1 MIRLGSNKYNLYP
14 GTLLGPEHLARY
26 SITSSSSP
34 LVLLCNDNNA
44 MHGFPSSS
52 SCSSSMAKISETKQI
67 FGVRSQ
73 IRNLFHI
80 LQCTN
85 GIMLLISCRQSSRP
99 LSVPFLIH
107 RKFHSREGSALVPLN
122 PGGWIQTTFAATG
135 IPCIKSFCEIKTS
148 SLLLLL
154 KVCKGLRWIC
164 KKNID
169 FPGYGA
175 LDQVPHNLGKSRGA
189 RFLLDFQ

>member
-1 MIRLGSNKYNLYP
+1 MIGLGSDKNNSYP
-14 GTLLGPEHLARY
+14 VTLLGPEHLARY

-67 FGVRSQ
+67 FGLCSQ

-85 GIMLLISCRQSSRP
+85 GIMLIISCRQSSKP
-99 LSVPFLIH
+99 LFVPFLIH
-107 RKFHSREGSALVPLN
+107 RKFRSQAGSVLVPLS
-122 PGGWIQTTFAATG
+122 PGDWIQTTFPATG

-154 KVCKGLRWIC
+154 KVCKGLGWIC
-164 KKNID
+164 KKRNRLSRLWC
-169 FPGYGA
+169 FRPGGT
-175 LDQVPHNLGKSRGA
+175 
-189 RFLLDFQ
+189 

>member
-1 MIRLGSNKYNLYP
+1 MNSVSQHQGQQQNLDKFWHLYMPGSHQSSLLNSSEWVSYFVSDKGSQCIDRLGSNKNNLYQ

-34 LVLLCNDNNA
+34 LVLLCNVSNA

-67 FGVRSQ
+67 FGLCSQ

-85 GIMLLISCRQSSRP
+85 GIMLIISCRQSSRP

-107 RKFHSREGSALVPLN
+107 RKFRSQAGSALVPPS
-122 PGGWIQTTFAATG
+122 PGG
-135 IPCIKSFCEIKTS
+135 CI
-148 SLLLLL
+148 
-154 KVCKGLRWIC
+154 
-164 KKNID
+164 
-169 FPGYGA
+169 
-175 LDQVPHNLGKSRGA
+175 
-189 RFLLDFQ
+189 